1 MNQPMPI
8 NNFFFIIISCS
19 DLIHSIEIIQKKNKK
34 KICSKLKEEIAK
46 KIYTLFKNNQKNCYN
61 HAKWFYILSCKTFA

>member
-19 DLIHSIEIIQKKNKK
+19 DLIHSIEIIQKKKKKK

-46 KIYTLFKNNQKNCYN
+46 KIYTLLKNKNLSNFYN
-61 HAKWFYILSCKTFA
+61 SRIDLKQ